1 MSDKSKL
8 FLQAGA
14 NWMVAI
20 LLIACIHIWTPSLR
34 YLDSVIAI
42 ASVVVSCGIG
52 SAYRKRIREKQA
64 RE

>member
-1 MSDKSKL
+1 
-8 FLQAGA
+8 
-14 NWMVAI
+14 MVAI

-52 SAYRKRIREKQA
+52 SAYRKRIREEQA